1 MVLPDRISHWIENL
15 PDPSDPS
22 LKPSG
27 RKHSWDEMNNTTTT
41 HQTPERR
48 PRILTPNT
56 SAGDLDNNAETTPRP
71 PRSSAF
77 TTLASV
83 PDLRPS
89 PSASSASS
97 IRSSATHSAT
107 GSSQSRGVKRR
118 KSESPKRLLENL
130 ALARYS
136 VETQGIRT
144 VGGLPEGVRKL
155 AKNLQR
161 CEIRVGILHEDSRA
175 VMEPYL
181 NAANVGIFSDERA
194 SVGSA
199 PSHAEILDL
208 VETANEMDDE
218 RDGEAAWN
226 CGVHYP
232 FLRLALRHSTW
243 RKELRCHNV

>member
-1 MVLPDRISHWIENL
+1 MLPPIPDRITHWIENL
-15 PDPSDPS
+15 PDPSEASPRR
-22 LKPSG
+22 SG
-27 RKHSWDEMNNTTTT
+27 RKRCWDEMNDDSMQ
-41 HQTPERR
+41 QTPERQA
-48 PRILTPNT
+48 RILTPST
-56 SAGDLDNNAETTPRP
+56 SAGDPDNNAETTPRP
-71 PRSSAF
+71 PRSAF

-97 IRSSATHSAT
+97 IRSSATRSAT

-130 ALARYS
+130 SLARCS

-155 AKNLQR
+155 AESLRR

-181 NAANVGIFSDERA
+181 NAADVGIFSDERA
-194 SVGSA
+194 GVGSA
-199 PSHAEILDL
+199 PPHAEIVDL
-208 VETANEMDDE
+208 VETANEMEDE

>member
-27 RKHSWDEMNNTTTT
+27 RKRSWDEMNNTTTT

-107 GSSQSRGVKRR
+107 GSSQSR
-118 KSESPKRLLENL
+118 ES
-130 ALARYS
+130 S
-136 VETQGIRT
+136 VEKARAQRGSSKTWLLLGIRW
-144 VGGLPEGVRKL
+144 K
-155 AKNLQR
+155 
-161 CEIRVGILHEDSRA
+161 H
-175 VMEPYL
+175 
-181 NAANVGIFSDERA
+181 RA
-194 SVGSA
+194 SGPWAVSQRVCGS
-199 PSHAEILDL
+199 S
-208 VETANEMDDE
+208 
-218 RDGEAAWN
+218 
-226 CGVHYP
+226 
-232 FLRLALRHSTW
+232 LRTCSDAR
-243 RKELRCHNV
+243 